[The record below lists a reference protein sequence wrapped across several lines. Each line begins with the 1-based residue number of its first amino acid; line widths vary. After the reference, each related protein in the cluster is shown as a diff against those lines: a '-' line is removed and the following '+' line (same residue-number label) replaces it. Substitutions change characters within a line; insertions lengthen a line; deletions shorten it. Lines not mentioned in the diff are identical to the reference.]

1 MRKRLWKVQKG
12 QLLLQLG
19 DTLSEIIIEHDFFE
33 AKLKNFSIQAPLIFQ
48 RTAARNYYFSESLTL
63 EIRDQER
70 FFSAEGDICY
80 FPDWQSL
87 AICLED
93 EDFTLGIPRYKI
105 GKIKGEY
112 CKIQTLK
119 AVEEAKLYWQYE
131 LD

>member
-12 QLLLQLG
+12 HLLLQLG
-19 DTLSEIIIEHDFFE
+19 DTLSEILIENNFFE
-33 AKLKNFSIQAPLIFQ
+33 KKLKSFSIKAPLVFN

-63 EIRDQER
+63 EIQDQEKY
-70 FFSAEGDICY
+70 FSTEGDVCY

-93 EDFTLGIPRYKI
+93 EDFTLGIRRYKI
-105 GKIKGEY
+105 GKIKGDY

-119 AVEEAKLYWQYE
+119 AVEEAKLYWEYD